1 MEKHVDLHS
10 HSVFSDGT
18 LTPDELV
25 RLAERQGISV
35 LALTDHN
42 TSAGLK
48 EFMEAG
54 KKSDVITVPGCE
66 FSTEWRGK
74 EVHIVGL
81 FFNEKYW
88 NEIEDFVE
96 LMHVAKHNSNLILIK
111 NLNKAGY
118 ELTYEE
124 AAALTDAEE
133 FNRTHVARVLMNK
146 GYVSSVNQ
154 AFEELL
160 TEGKGFYYP
169 AQKITSIAAIRFI
182 KVYGAAAIMAHPLLN
197 LTYQEMMEFL
207 PEAKKAGLDAIET
220 RYTEFDEEMTQT
232 AVSLAEHF
240 ELKQSGGSDFHG
252 TTKPGI
258 QLGSGRGG
266 LFVPYRFYEE
276 LLDCAKLYNENK
288 ES

>member
-1 MEKHVDLHS
+1 MEKHVDLHC

-18 LTPDELV
+18 LTPEELI

-42 TSAGLK
+42 TSAGLG

-54 KKSDVITVPGCE
+54 KNSNVITVPGCE
-66 FSTEWRGK
+66 FSTEWKGK

-88 NEIEDFVE
+88 GEIEDFVE
-96 LMHVAKHNSNLILIK
+96 LMHMAKHNSNLILIK
-111 NLNKAGY
+111 NLNEAGY

-133 FNRTHVARVLMNK
+133 FNRTHVARILMKK

-154 AFEELL
+154 AFDELL

-169 AQKITSIAAIRFI
+169 AKKITSIAAIRFI

-266 LFVPYRFYEE
+266 LFVPYRFYED
-276 LLDCAKLYNENK
+276 LLGCAKLYNGNK